1 MQWLGGKVP
10 ERLELAVGLD
20 APARARRWIGSV
32 CERFDLVQLRNE
44 ATLLVDELVTNAVL
58 HARTDCVV
66 VAEKGDDALR
76 VEVIDRNGDL
86 VGVQPGAERLSAQGG
101 RGLVIVAALATAWG
115 VQEHPLGKSVWFT
128 LPTARSGHAEPMATP
143 TSRIVRS

>member
-1 MQWLGGKVP
+1 MP
-10 ERLELAVGLD
+10 ERVELAVGLD

-32 CERFDLVQLRNE
+32 CERFGLDHLRNE

-76 VEVIDRNGDL
+76 VEVIDRNSDL
-86 VGVQPGAERLSAQGG
+86 VGVRPGAERLSAQGG
-101 RGLVIVAALATAWG
+101 RGLAIVAAMATAWG
-115 VQEHPLGKSVWFT
+115 VHEHPLGKSVWFT
-128 LPTARSGHAEPMATP
+128 LPTARSAHAEPAATT
-143 TSRIVRS
+143 TSRMVRS